1 MIIRNFMK
9 YDYLIVGAGI
19 YGSVF
24 AREMTDASFKCKV
37 IDKRK
42 HIGGNCYTEKIEG
55 INVHRYGPHIFHTDN
70 KEIWDYVNRFVEFNN
85 YKHHAVAKFQGQIY
99 SLPFNMWTF
108 NQLWGVQTPDEAK
121 AIIDSQKFKGVPSNL
136 EEQALSMVG
145 TDVYEY
151 LIKGYT
157 EKQWM
162 KSAKDLPPFIIK
174 RLPVRYTF
182 DNNYFFDKYQGIPI
196 NGYTELF
203 EKLLD
208 GIDIELNVDYL
219 ENRDHF
225 NNLADTIV
233 YTGPI
238 DKFYDYKFGDLEY
251 RPLRFEN
258 FKLEDT
264 QNYQGHTIVNYT
276 DINVPYTRIVEH
288 KHFCNDISDIT
299 IVTKEYP
306 VEWKRG
312 EEPYYPIND
321 IKNQEI
327 FKQYENLSVNEHN
340 IIFGGRL
347 AEYKYYD
354 MHQVILSALNKT
366 KDLCK
371 KV

>member
-24 AREMTDASFKCKV
+24 AREMTDAGYKCKV
-37 IDKRK
+37 IDKRP

-85 YKHHAVAKFQGQIY
+85 YRHHAVAKFQGQIY

-121 AIIDSQKFKGVPSNL
+121 SIIDLQRFKQEPTNL

-145 TDVYEY
+145 TDIYEY

-162 KSAKDLPPFIIK
+162 RSAKDLPPFIIK

-182 DNNYFFDKYQGIPI
+182 DNNYFFDKYQGIPV

-203 EKLLD
+203 EKLLTN
-208 GIDIELNVDYL
+208 IDIELNVDYL

-225 NNLADTIV
+225 NSMANTIV

-276 DINVPYTRIVEH
+276 DINIPYTRIVEH

-306 VEWKRG
+306 IEWKRG

-321 IKNQEI
+321 IKNQKI
-327 FKQYENLSVNEHN
+327 FSEYESLSKLENN

-347 AEYKYYD
+347 AEYRYYD
-354 MHQVILSALNKT
+354 MHQVISSALNKT
-366 KDLCK
+366 KELCK